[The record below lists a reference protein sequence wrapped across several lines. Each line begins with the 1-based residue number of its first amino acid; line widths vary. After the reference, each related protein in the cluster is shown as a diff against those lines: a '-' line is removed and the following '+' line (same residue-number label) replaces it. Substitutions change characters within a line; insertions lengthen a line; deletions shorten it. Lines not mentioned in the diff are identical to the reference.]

1 MPERSRER
9 ATGDPFAITP
19 DPNFYVPR
27 AATEIARKELLRS
40 ACNPTKT
47 SALIGPAGLGKTL
60 LLQLLAEEVP
70 ADLQTV
76 YLPYAALPAGE
87 LCAWA
92 LGLLGLPTAA
102 DPIGALKAY
111 SRELRAQGSSLLMLI
126 DDAGSM
132 PVATARWAGDLVQ
145 DSGGGVRLAIAASDN
160 ATGNRTI
167 AAIGS
172 NFDIVH
178 LDDPMTESETSKYI
192 EGRLA
197 LARVPDSIRARFDGH
212 TVRFLH
218 RISAGIPRRLHSAAS
233 AILQQ
238 APVALSDNRTD
249 VSAAPV
255 DVQPASVAA
264 PSEPVA
270 ERQTLGVPTDERRIA
285 KRRAE
290 PEGIAVRV
298 GLGGPP
304 SQKGRRTEDRVESM
318 PGVSKFAGAE
328 SAEPEQIA
336 VEEPAES
343 APIEGEE
350 RAESAPIEGE
360 ERAESA
366 PIEGEGLAES
376 ASIEGEE
383 FAESASI
390 EGEVVDDDWVSDRE
404 PQVSS
409 PVSRRAPPASRR
421 AIVFGTLLVAS
432 AAVAIPV
439 IRSILSELGPIA
451 ESDRQEGL
459 GESTR
464 RGPGQPKREGLGE
477 SLRGDLGGSRAALE
491 PGASLA
497 REELAEIRAA
507 AVAEATRT
515 RAPSA
520 VEAPIAKPVGSIAVQ
535 INASPWANVEVDG
548 IDLGA
553 TPLAN
558 IPLFEGV
565 HAFRVKMPDG
575 RVIERTIEIDAHR
588 RFISFE

>member
-70 ADLQTV
+70 EDLQTV
-76 YLPYAALPAGE
+76 YLPYAVLPAGE

-264 PSEPVA
+264 PSEQVA

-304 SQKGRRTEDRVESM
+304 SQKGRRAEDRVESM
-318 PGVSKFAGAE
+318 PGVSEFAGAE

-336 VEEPAES
+336 VEEPGES

-350 RAESAPIEGE
+350 LTESAP
-360 ERAESA
+360 
-366 PIEGEGLAES
+366 
-376 ASIEGEE
+376 IEGEE

-404 PQVSS
+404 PQVRS

-451 ESDRQEGL
+451 ESDRQQGL

-491 PGASLA
+491 PAASLA